1 MPASPEA
8 RNTRLRKIGMSLC
21 SWVRG
26 PALSGRPGM
35 TICNRTGITP
45 YLSRVTVSQAPKPDL
60 VRVDRL
66 VKRYGPRLAVRG
78 VSFAV
83 EEGEVIGLLGP
94 NGSGKSTILRV
105 LAGYLPPS
113 DGSICI
119 DGIDVA
125 VDSLAARARIGYVPE
140 DAPLYDGMRVG
151 EFLHFMAAIKGVAR
165 HTARGAV
172 ASAAERLDL
181 GPVLG
186 MPIGKL
192 SRGYRQRVA
201 IAQALVND
209 PPLLILDEPTNALDA
224 YQVIA
229 VRALVRSLAGR
240 RTVLVASH
248 VLTEIE
254 RVASRIMIL
263 VEGRLMTADAMREA
277 GGAARFRLRVS
288 GPGPMVLATLRE
300 IPGIGGAAPA
310 DAEESYL
317 VEAVAGRLTA
327 ADLARE
333 IVNKGFAL
341 SELTEAKPDL
351 ERVFLDLT
359 RRVSKIPAAAA

>member
-1 MPASPEA
+1 VA
-8 RNTRLRKIGMSLC
+8 
-21 SWVRG
+21 
-26 PALSGRPGM
+26 
-35 TICNRTGITP
+35 
-45 YLSRVTVSQAPKPDL
+45 DL
-60 VRVDRL
+60 VVVDRL
-66 VKRYGPRLAVRG
+66 VKRYGPRVAVRG
-78 VSFAV
+78 VSFAI

-113 DGSICI
+113 AGAVRI

-125 VDSLAARARIGYVPE
+125 ADSLAARVRVGYVPE
-140 DAPLYDGMRVG
+140 DAPLYDDMRVV
-151 EFLHFMAAIKGVAR
+151 EFLHFMAAIKGVIR
-165 HTARGAV
+165 HTVRGAI
-172 ASAAERLDL
+172 ASAAEQLAL

-201 IAQALVND
+201 IAQALLSD

-254 RVASRIMIL
+254 RIASRVMIL
-263 VEGRLMTADAMREA
+263 VDGRLLTTDAMREA
-277 GGAARFRLRVS
+277 GGALSFRVRIS
-288 GPGPMVLATLRE
+288 GPVATALAALKA
-300 IPGIGGAAPA
+300 IPGVI
-310 DAEESYL
+310 DAVPGDTAESYL
-317 VEAVAGRLTA
+317 VEVGASQLAA
-327 ADLARE
+327 ADLARA
-333 IVNKGFAL
+333 IVGQGFAL
-341 SELTEAKPDL
+341 SELAQAKPDL
-351 ERVFLDLT
+351 EHVFLDLT
-359 RRVSKIPAAAA
+359 RRVSTMPANAA

>member
-1 MPASPEA
+1 M
-8 RNTRLRKIGMSLC
+8 
-21 SWVRG
+21 
-26 PALSGRPGM
+26 
-35 TICNRTGITP
+35 
-45 YLSRVTVSQAPKPDL
+45 PDL
-60 VRVDRL
+60 VVVDRL
-66 VKRYGPRLAVRG
+66 VKRYGPRVAVRG
-78 VSFAV
+78 VSFAI

-94 NGSGKSTILRV
+94 NGSGKSTILRM

-113 DGSICI
+113 AGSIRI
-119 DGIDVA
+119 DGIDVTA
-125 VDSLAARARIGYVPE
+125 DTLAARARIGYVPE
-140 DAPLYDGMRVG
+140 DAPLYDGMRVS
-151 EFLHFMAAIKGVAR
+151 EFLLFMAAIKGVAR
-165 HTARGAV
+165 HAVRGAI
-172 ASAAERLDL
+172 ASAAEQLDL

-229 VRALVRSLAGR
+229 VRALVRSLAGT

-263 VEGRLMTADAMREA
+263 VDGRLLTTDAMRAA
-277 GGAARFRLRVS
+277 GDVARFRLRVG
-288 GPGPMVLATLRE
+288 GPQPAVLAALRE
-300 IPGIGGAAPA
+300 FPGIIDAVPA
-310 DAEESYL
+310 DAAESYL
-317 VEAVAGRLTA
+317 VEIAPGQLAV

-333 IVNKGFAL
+333 VVGKGFAL
-341 SELTEAKPDL
+341 LELGESKRDL

-359 RRVSKIPAAAA
+359 RQVSTMPAAAA

>member
-1 MPASPEA
+1 
-8 RNTRLRKIGMSLC
+8 MS
-21 SWVRG
+21 
-26 PALSGRPGM
+26 
-35 TICNRTGITP
+35 
-45 YLSRVTVSQAPKPDL
+45 DL
-60 VRVDRL
+60 VVVDRL
-66 VKRYGPRLAVRG
+66 VKRYGPRLAVRD

-113 DGSICI
+113 SGTVRIA
-119 DGIDVA
+119 GIDVA
-125 VDSLAARARIGYVPE
+125 ANSLAARMQVGYVPE

-151 EFLHFMAAIKGVAR
+151 EFLYFMAAIKGVAGR
-165 HTARGAV
+165 AARGAV
-172 ASAAERLDL
+172 SMAAEQLDL

-186 MPIGKL
+186 MPVGKL

-229 VRALVRSLAGR
+229 VRALIRSLAGR

-254 RVASRIMIL
+254 RIASRVMIL
-263 VEGRLMTADAMREA
+263 LDGRLLTTDAMCEA
-277 GGAARFRLRVS
+277 DHTRQLRLHVAGPAPAILAALRQ
-288 GPGPMVLATLRE
+288 
-300 IPGIGGAAPA
+300 IPGSSCRA
-310 DAEESYL
+310 DRYRAKTISSRPRRD
-317 VEAVAGRLTA
+317 GRC
-327 ADLARE
+327 RRPRPH
-333 IVNKGFAL
+333 IVGQGFAL
-341 SELTEAKPDL
+341 SELVELKPDL

-359 RRVSKIPAAAA
+359 RRASAIQANAA

>member
-1 MPASPEA
+1 M
-8 RNTRLRKIGMSLC
+8 L
-21 SWVRG
+21 
-26 PALSGRPGM
+26 
-35 TICNRTGITP
+35 
-45 YLSRVTVSQAPKPDL
+45 DL
-60 VRVDRL
+60 VVVDRL
-66 VKRYGPRLAVRG
+66 VKRYGARLAVRE

-83 EEGEVIGLLGP
+83 GQGEVIGLLGP

-113 DGSICI
+113 SGTVRIA
-119 DGIDVA
+119 GIEVA
-125 VDSLAARARIGYVPE
+125 ADPLGARKQIGYVPE

-151 EFLHFMAAIKGVAR
+151 EFLRFMAAIKGMAGR
-165 HTARGAV
+165 AGRGAV
-172 ASAAERLDL
+172 DAAAERLEL

-229 VRALVRSLAGR
+229 VRALIRSLAGQ

-254 RVASRIMIL
+254 RIASRVMIL
-263 VEGRLMTADAMREA
+263 LDGRLLTTDAMLEA
-277 GGAARFRLRVS
+277 DHASRFRLRL
-288 GPGPMVLATLRE
+288 GGPMPTVIEALRQLPGVVDSAPDDDLETYVVE
-300 IPGIGGAAPA
+300 IAPGQL
-310 DAEESYL
+310 S
-317 VEAVAGRLTA
+317 T
-327 ADLARE
+327 ADLARA
-333 IVNKGFAL
+333 IVERGLAL
-341 SELTEAKPDL
+341 SELAEVKPDL

-359 RRVSKIPAAAA
+359 QRASTIEAKAA

>member
-1 MPASPEA
+1 M
-8 RNTRLRKIGMSLC
+8 
-21 SWVRG
+21 
-26 PALSGRPGM
+26 
-35 TICNRTGITP
+35 
-45 YLSRVTVSQAPKPDL
+45 PDL
-60 VRVDRL
+60 VVVDRL
-66 VKRYGPRLAVRG
+66 VKRYGPRVAVRG
-78 VSFAV
+78 VSFAI

-94 NGSGKSTILRV
+94 NGSGKSTILRM

-113 DGSICI
+113 AGSIRI
-119 DGIDVA
+119 DGIDLTA
-125 VDSLAARARIGYVPE
+125 DSLAARARIGYVPE
-140 DAPLYDGMRVG
+140 DAPIYDGMRVG
-151 EFLHFMAAIKGVAR
+151 EFLHFMAAIKGVPR
-165 HTARGAV
+165 HTVRGAV
-172 ASAAERLDL
+172 ASAAKQLDL
-181 GPVLG
+181 GQVLG

-263 VEGRLMTADAMREA
+263 VEGRLLTTDAMREA
-277 GGAARFRLRVS
+277 GGVARFRLRIA
-288 GPGPMVLATLRE
+288 GPGPVILAALRE
-300 IPGIGGAAPA
+300 FPGIIDAAPA
-310 DAEESYL
+310 DAAESYL
-317 VEAVAGRLTA
+317 VEIAPGQLTV

-333 IVNKGFAL
+333 VVGKGFAL
-341 SELTEAKPDL
+341 SELAEAKPDL

-359 RRVSKIPAAAA
+359 RQVSTMPAVAA